1 MSTAG
6 TFEAQRTR
14 LRACAHHVRAL
25 PELRDVDT
33 IDDAT
38 AVAAMLPG
46 SRFERALAAAVALA
60 C

>member
-1 MSTAG
+1 
-6 TFEAQRTR
+6 
-14 LRACAHHVRAL
+14 VRAL

-38 AVAAMLPG
+38 AVAALVPG
-46 SRFERALAAAVALA
+46 SRFARALAAAKVVA